1 MPATTPEQVHSLFR
15 ENFNAGDIEALVDL
29 YEPDA
34 VLVPFP
40 GSVARGRQEVRA
52 ALEEFL
58 GMKGTLAFETK
69 VALTV
74 GDLAY
79 LSGTWQLTGKDPDG
93 NDLTMG
99 ATTAEVVRRQSDGT
113 WRYVLDNAWG
123 DQAAAG

>member
-1 MPATTPEQVHSLFR
+1 VLIPA
-15 ENFNAGDIEALVDL
+15 
-29 YEPDA
+29 
-34 VLVPFP
+34 P
-40 GSVARGRQEVRA
+40 GAVARGRQEVRA

-58 GMKGTLAFETK
+58 GMKGTLAFETR
-69 VALTV
+69 VAVAT

-79 LSGTWQLTGKDPDG
+79 LAGTWQLSGKDPDG

>member
-1 MPATTPEQVHSLFR
+1 MPATTPEQVQSLFR

-29 YEPDA
+29 YETDA
-34 VLVPFP
+34 VLIPAP
-40 GSVARGRQEVRA
+40 GAVARGRQEVRA

-69 VALTV
+69 VAVAT

-79 LSGTWQLTGKDPDG
+79 LAGTWQLSGKDPDG